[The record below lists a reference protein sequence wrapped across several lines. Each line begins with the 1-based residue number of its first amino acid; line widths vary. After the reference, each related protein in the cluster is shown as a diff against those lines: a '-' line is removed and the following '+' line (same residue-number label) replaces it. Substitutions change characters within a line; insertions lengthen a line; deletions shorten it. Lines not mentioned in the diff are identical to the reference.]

1 MRSSGLAGLLGQGTQ
16 QPPNSARDL
25 VSKNVT
31 VLEEDVRLLASVF
44 MLMHAHTQTHK
55 VTLKISCLC

>member
-1 MRSSGLAGLLGQGTQ
+1 MRTSGLAGLLAQGTQ

-44 MLMHAHTQTHK
+44 TLLHAYTRKHTKSH
-55 VTLKISCLC
+55 

>member
-1 MRSSGLAGLLGQGTQ
+1 MRTSGLAGLLAQGTQ

-31 VLEEDVRLLASVF
+31 VLEEDVWLLASMF
-44 MLMHAHTQTHK
+44 MLLHAYTRKHTKSH
-55 VTLKISCLC
+55 